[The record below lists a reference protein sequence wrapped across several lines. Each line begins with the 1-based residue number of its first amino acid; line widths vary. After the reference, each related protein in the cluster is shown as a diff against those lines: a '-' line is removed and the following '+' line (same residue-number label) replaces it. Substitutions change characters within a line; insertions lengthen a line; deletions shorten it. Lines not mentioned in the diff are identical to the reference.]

1 MEIYKTTTNSL
12 NSLKIF
18 SNKNKVVDI
27 NDDGDI
33 NTINI
38 QSLDVNITNS
48 PTINTSAVRYQ
59 DIGNQ
64 IYSKL
69 NVSIPLIFITL
80 DVPTII
86 FYDSSGDVINI
97 SDAVAVAG
105 NLNLTLINH
114 SNTTSIQN
122 SNNLSLYIPNNS
134 VRFNI
139 SANSYITSIYRPLYN
154 TYTIIALNDITY
166 TYSVII
172 KLIFKTNGDID
183 GFISS
188 TFIGNELYYSNYTP
202 SDFNTFSLSYINI

>member
-1 MEIYKTTTNSL
+1 
-12 NSLKIF
+12 
-18 SNKNKVVDI
+18 
-27 NDDGDI
+27 
-33 NTINI
+33 
-38 QSLDVNITNS
+38 
-48 PTINTSAVRYQ
+48 
-59 DIGNQ
+59 
-64 IYSKL
+64 
-69 NVSIPLIFITL
+69 
-80 DVPTII
+80 
-86 FYDSSGDVINI
+86 
-97 SDAVAVAG
+97 
-105 NLNLTLINH
+105 LINH